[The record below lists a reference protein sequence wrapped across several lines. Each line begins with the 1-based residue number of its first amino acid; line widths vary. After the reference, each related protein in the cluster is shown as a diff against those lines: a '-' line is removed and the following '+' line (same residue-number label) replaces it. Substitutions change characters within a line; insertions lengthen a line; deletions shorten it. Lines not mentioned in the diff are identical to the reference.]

1 MQGDVIAI
9 LDGSGYA
16 VVEYMYDAWGKL
28 LSTTTNSTSNCTS
41 EEAAALGVHNP
52 LRYRGY
58 VYDQETGLYYLQS
71 RYYDPELGRFLNAD
85 ALIATGDGLLGNNMF
100 AYCLNNPITYYDHS
114 GKDPVLFAAAGAGV
128 AGGAL
133 SLYYYLNSNEDA
145 TFGGALLAAIGGATA
160 GALAGAASMLTGNPQ
175 ILCAISSAIVAGL
188 VSDCS
193 GGSIFISAPDAF
205 LAAYAGLYIDISMYN
220 GIELALASFVAS
232 LGTGFPAERI
242 SQELHND
249 LHDYQSRSTPDGTAP
264 ADSGS
269 KNGFGA
275 GGFNPN
281 QVRTVSC
288 IY

>member
-1 MQGDVIAI
+1 MLV
-9 LDGSGYA
+9 
-16 VVEYMYDAWGKL
+16 
-28 LSTTTNSTSNCTS
+28 
-41 EEAAALGVHNP
+41 
-52 LRYRGY
+52 
-58 VYDQETGLYYLQS
+58 
-71 RYYDPELGRFLNAD
+71 
-85 ALIATGDGLLGNNMF
+85 
-100 AYCLNNPITYYDHS
+100 
-114 GKDPVLFAAAGAGV
+114 AAAGAGV

-193 GGSIFISAPDAF
+193 GGSIFISAPVAF

-249 LHDYQSRSTPDGTAP
+249 LHDYQSRSTPDGAAP

-269 KNGFGA
+269 KNGFGS